1 MVQLPPFRAAAVGIA
16 VVAIPAFSIAA
27 TVGDGNSTF
36 LTGAILAVLC
46 IAAWALPGF
55 RNAHILLGIGA
66 LALVTAFGSLTAPED
81 DRAKIDECNQHAM
94 EGNYEAY
101 DAAGCYE
108 LYDNSSSFLP
118 SDITENSGD
127 SGAIYLGGAAL
138 FFSLT
143 WWLDRRGR
151 KGPGAA
157 LATAGLLSALSGT
170 ALLTADFSD
179 DTAPLL
185 VLAVGVVL
193 CIVGTN
199 GSRRA
204 TTWWGAALASIGLVA
219 EVVIQW
225 KPDSAGANG
234 GTMIVTGLILFG
246 IASIAAAVQMSKPN
260 QPDSTT
266 TLPPTAPDVAG

>member
-1 MVQLPPFRAAAVGIA
+1 M
-16 VVAIPAFSIAA
+16 
-27 TVGDGNSTF
+27 
-36 LTGAILAVLC
+36 
-46 IAAWALPGF
+46 
-55 RNAHILLGIGA
+55 
-66 LALVTAFGSLTAPED
+66 
-81 DRAKIDECNQHAM
+81 
-94 EGNYEAY
+94 
-101 DAAGCYE
+101 
-108 LYDNSSSFLP
+108 
-118 SDITENSGD
+118 
-127 SGAIYLGGAAL
+127 
-138 FFSLT
+138 
-143 WWLDRRGR
+143 
-151 KGPGAA
+151 
-157 LATAGLLSALSGT
+157 SALSGT

-185 VLAVGVVL
+185 VLAVGGVL
-193 CIVGTN
+193 CIVGTH